1 MESFITKYGE
11 ISNISNYN
19 LYENGNLKDCTTNK
33 PNIIKTNY
41 GDLIP
46 QYDYVDVR
54 RKYIKS
60 ISFFPTG
67 ELEHLSLNEQTPIE
81 TSIGI
86 IKAELIT
93 FYLNG
98 NINRI
103 FPLNGQLSAYWDEEQ
118 EYALSTD
125 INLSFSFGSFTT
137 KPTGIYFYENGNV
150 KGFSLWPNE
159 EIKINTPI
167 GNQSVRL
174 GITLYDNGNLK
185 SFEPSS
191 PISVPTPIGD
201 ILAFDANNYTF
212 FKESKSVNFY
222 EDGTLESLLTSKNKI
237 TVVDSNKNTY
247 TYEPKCYDDLGN
259 GDLYIYPLSISF
271 LDNTVCFNTL
281 DKFKLDDCTFM
292 IEELDIDSNPK
303 CTSDCSTCGA
313 SCSPGSISIM

>member
-1 MESFITKYGE
+1 MESFITEYGK
-11 ISNISNYN
+11 ISNISSYH
-19 LYENGNLKDCTTNK
+19 LYDNGNLKDCTTNR
-33 PNIIKTNY
+33 PNIIKTKY
-41 GDLIP
+41 GDLVP

-60 ISFFPTG
+60 ISLFPNG
-67 ELEHLSLNEQTPIE
+67 ELEHISLNEQTSIK

-98 NINRI
+98 NVNRI

-125 INLSFSFGSFTT
+125 INLTFPFGSFTT
-137 KPTGIYFYENGNV
+137 KPTGIYFYENGAV

-159 EIKINTPI
+159 EIEINTPI
-167 GNQSVRL
+167 GNQLVRL
-174 GITLYDNGNLK
+174 GITLYENGNIK
-185 SFEPSS
+185 SFEPNS
-191 PISVPTPIGD
+191 PLSVLTPIGD

-222 EDGTLESLLTSKNKI
+222 EDGTLESLMTSKNKI
-237 TVVDSNKNTY
+237 TVVDSDKNSY
-247 TYEPKCYDDLGN
+247 IYEPKCYDELGN
-259 GDLYIYPLSISF
+259 GELYIYPLKVSFSNNTISF
-271 LDNTVCFNTL
+271 NDL
-281 DKFKLDDCTFM
+281 DKFILDKCSFI
-292 IEELDIDSNPK
+292 IEELTINSAPT

-313 SCSPGSISIM
+313 SCSPGSISIV